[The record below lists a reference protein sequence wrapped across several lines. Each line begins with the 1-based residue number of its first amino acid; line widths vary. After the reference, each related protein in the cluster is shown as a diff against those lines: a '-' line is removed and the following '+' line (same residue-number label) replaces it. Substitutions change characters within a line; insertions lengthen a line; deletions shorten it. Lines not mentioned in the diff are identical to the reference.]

1 MSLSKASGVWKE
13 NCPNPL
19 INSWVEEGAR
29 IPFSTTPPP
38 FHLNNYDLKP
48 EHEDYITQE
57 IEKLLQA
64 GTIRKTHSARNISPL
79 GVVPKKNGKLRMIL
93 DLRRVNNYVATP
105 RFTMED
111 IRKVKLLLQP
121 GDWMTSI
128 DLKDGFHHIPIHR
141 EHQQYLGMTWR
152 GQTYAWTHL
161 PFGLSASPYIFRISC
176 RLFYCIFLP
185 DIL

>member
-1 MSLSKASGVWKE
+1 
-13 NCPNPL
+13 
-19 INSWVEEGAR
+19 
-29 IPFSTTPPP
+29 
-38 FHLNNYDLKP
+38 
-48 EHEDYITQE
+48 
-57 IEKLLQA
+57 
-64 GTIRKTHSARNISPL
+64 
-79 GVVPKKNGKLRMIL
+79 
-93 DLRRVNNYVATP
+93 
-105 RFTMED
+105 MED